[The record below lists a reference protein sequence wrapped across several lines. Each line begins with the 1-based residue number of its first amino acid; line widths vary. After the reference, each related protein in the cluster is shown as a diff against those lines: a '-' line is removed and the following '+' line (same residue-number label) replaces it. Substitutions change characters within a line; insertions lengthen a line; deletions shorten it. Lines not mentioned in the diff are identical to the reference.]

1 MSTMIGKS
9 LKNRYFI
16 ISLIQ
21 EGGMAYVYLAED
33 TINKKQVAVKIMKE
47 ETFSDPLNIA
57 RFQREARACASLR
70 HPNIVEIYDIDEYKG
85 KPYIVME
92 YVESKSLK
100 DLLTTRG
107 VFSPI
112 EACDIIYQLADAL
125 MHAHEHGVIHRDIKP
140 QNVMMKYDG
149 TVKLLDFGIAT
160 ISDAPNITQKDMV
173 VGSVHYMAP
182 EVLKGRGAS
191 PKSDIYSL
199 GITFY
204 ELLIGKQPFNDNS
217 PVNIAMKQIEEPL
230 PSVHK
235 LRNDVNIKIEKIINK
250 ACQKNPDNRYQSMK
264 AFKHDLQNVMRV
276 DITNGKGFFKRLFSK
291 KDKEN
296 A

>member
-1 MSTMIGKS
+1 MIGKS

-21 EGGMAYVYLAED
+21 EGGMSYVYLAED
-33 TINKKQVAVKIMKE
+33 VINKKNVAVKIMKD

-57 RFQREARACASLR
+57 RFQREARACAALR

-100 DLLTTRG
+100 DLLITRG
-107 VFSPI
+107 TFSPL

-125 MHAHEHGVIHRDIKP
+125 MHAHEHGVVHRDIKP
-140 QNVMMKYDG
+140 QNVMMQYDG
-149 TVKLLDFGIAT
+149 GVKLLDFGIAT
-160 ISDAPNITQKDMV
+160 INDAPNITQKDMV

-182 EVLKGRGAS
+182 EVLKGKGAS
-191 PKSDIYSL
+191 PKSDIYAL
-199 GITFY
+199 GITFF
-204 ELLIGKQPFNDNS
+204 ELLAGKQPFNDSS

-230 PSVHK
+230 PSIHK
-235 LRNDVNIKIEKIINK
+235 IRDDVSSKIEKVINK
-250 ACQKNPDNRYQSMK
+250 ACQKNPENRYQSMK
-264 AFKHDLQNVMRV
+264 ALKHDLQTAMRV
-276 DITNGKGFFKRLFSK
+276 NISGETSFFKKLFKRNK
-291 KDKEN
+291 KD

>member
-1 MSTMIGKS
+1 MMIGKV

-16 ISLIQ
+16 TSLIQ
-21 EGGMAYVYLAED
+21 EGGMSYVYLAED

-47 ETFSDPLNIA
+47 ETFKDPLNIA

-100 DLLTTRG
+100 DLLITRG
-107 VFSPI
+107 AFSPL

-140 QNVMMKYDG
+140 QNVMMQYDG
-149 TVKLLDFGIAT
+149 GVKLLDFGIAT

-182 EVLKGRGAS
+182 EMLKGKGAS
-191 PKSDIYSL
+191 PRSDIYAL
-199 GITFY
+199 GITFF
-204 ELLIGKQPFNDNS
+204 ELLAGKQPFNDS
-217 PVNIAMKQIEEPL
+217 TPVNIAMKQIEEPL
-230 PSVHK
+230 PSIHK
-235 LRNDVNIKIEKIINK
+235 IRSDVSPKIEKIINK
-250 ACQKNPDNRYQSMK
+250 ACAKNPDNRYQSMK
-264 AFKHDLQNVMRV
+264 AFKHDLQAVMGV
-276 DITNGKGFFKRLFSK
+276 DAARPSLFARLFKRNK
-291 KDKEN
+291 KD

>member
-1 MSTMIGKS
+1 MIGKS

-16 ISLIQ
+16 TSLIQ
-21 EGGMAYVYLAED
+21 EGGMSYVYLA
-33 TINKKQVAVKIMKE
+33 AVKIMKD

-70 HPNIVEIYDIDEYKG
+70 HNNIVEIYDIDEYKG

-100 DLLTTRG
+100 DLLITRG
-107 VFSPI
+107 TFSPL

-140 QNVMMKYDG
+140 QNVMMQYDG
-149 TVKLLDFGIAT
+149 GVKLLDFGIAT

-182 EVLKGRGAS
+182 EVLKGKGAS
-191 PKSDIYSL
+191 PRSDIYAL
-199 GITFY
+199 GITFF
-204 ELLIGKQPFNDNS
+204 ELLAGKQPFNDSS

-230 PSVHK
+230 PSIHK
-235 LRNDVNIKIEKIINK
+235 IRNDVSVKIEKVINK
-250 ACQKNPDNRYQSMK
+250 ACQKNPDNRYSSMK
-264 AFKHDLQNVMRV
+264 TFKHDLQNVMRV
-276 DITNGKGFFKRLFSK
+276 DITGGKGFFKNLFKRNK
-291 KDKEN
+291 KD

>member
-1 MSTMIGKS
+1 MIGKT

-21 EGGMAYVYLAED
+21 EGGMSYVYLAED
-33 TINKKQVAVKIMKE
+33 TINKKQVAVKIMKD

-57 RFQREARACASLR
+57 RFQREARACAALR
-70 HPNIVEIYDIDEYKG
+70 HNNIVEIYDIDEYKG

-100 DLLTTRG
+100 DLLLTRG
-107 VFSPI
+107 TFSVV
-112 EACDIIYQLADAL
+112 EACDIVYQLADAL

-140 QNVMMKYDG
+140 QNVMMQYDG
-149 TVKLLDFGIAT
+149 GIKLLDFGIAT

-182 EVLKGRGAS
+182 EVLKGKGAS
-191 PKSDIYSL
+191 PRSDIYAL
-199 GITFY
+199 GITFF
-204 ELLIGKQPFNDNS
+204 ELLTGKQPFNDS
-217 PVNIAMKQIEEPL
+217 TPVNIAMKQIEEPL
-230 PSVHK
+230 PSIRK
-235 LRNDVNIKIEKIINK
+235 IRSDISPKIEKIINK

-264 AFKHDLQNVMRV
+264 ALKHDLQNVMRV
-276 DITNGKGFFKRLFSK
+276 KIHKGEGLFKSLFKRKK
-291 KDKEN
+291 KD

>member
-1 MSTMIGKS
+1 MMIGKV
-9 LKNRYFI
+9 LKDRYFI
-16 ISLIQ
+16 TSLIQ
-21 EGGMAYVYLAED
+21 EGGMSYVYLAED

-47 ETFSDPLNIA
+47 ETFKDPLNIA

-100 DLLTTRG
+100 DLLITRG
-107 VFSPI
+107 SFSTL

-140 QNVMMKYDG
+140 QNVMMQYDG
-149 TVKLLDFGIAT
+149 GVKLLDFGIAT

-182 EVLKGRGAS
+182 EMLKGKGAS
-191 PKSDIYSL
+191 PRSDIYAL
-199 GITFY
+199 GITFF
-204 ELLIGKQPFNDNS
+204 ELLTGKQPFTDSS

-230 PSVHK
+230 PSVRK
-235 LRNDVNIKIEKIINK
+235 LNSDVSPKIEKIINK
-250 ACQKNPDNRYQSMK
+250 ACAKNPDNRYQSMK
-264 AFKHDLQNVMRV
+264 AFKHDLQTAMGV
-276 DITNGKGFFKRLFSK
+276 DAARTSIFAKLFKRNK
-291 KDKEN
+291 KD

>member
-1 MSTMIGKS
+1 MMIGKV
-9 LKNRYFI
+9 LKDRYFI
-16 ISLIQ
+16 TSLIQ
-21 EGGMAYVYLAED
+21 EGGMSYVYLAED

-47 ETFSDPLNIA
+47 ETFKDPLNIA

-70 HPNIVEIYDIDEYKG
+70 HPNIVEIYDIDEYKS

-100 DLLTTRG
+100 DLLITRG
-107 VFSPI
+107 SFSTL

-140 QNVMMKYDG
+140 QNVMMQYDG
-149 TVKLLDFGIAT
+149 GVKLLDFGIAT

-182 EVLKGRGAS
+182 EMLKGKGAS
-191 PKSDIYSL
+191 PRSDIYAL
-199 GITFY
+199 GITFF
-204 ELLIGKQPFNDNS
+204 ELLTGKQPFTDSS

-230 PSVHK
+230 PSVRK
-235 LRNDVNIKIEKIINK
+235 LNSDVSPKIEKIINK
-250 ACQKNPDNRYQSMK
+250 ACAKNPDNRYQSMK
-264 AFKHDLQNVMRV
+264 AFKHDLQSAMGV
-276 DITNGKGFFKRLFSK
+276 DAARTSIFAKLFKRNK
-291 KDKEN
+291 KD

>member
-1 MSTMIGKS
+1 MIGKS

-21 EGGMAYVYLAED
+21 EGGMSYVYLAED
-33 TINKKQVAVKIMKE
+33 TINKKQVAVKIMKD

-57 RFQREARACASLR
+57 RFQREARACAALR

-100 DLLTTRG
+100 DLLITRG
-107 VFSPI
+107 TFSPT

-125 MHAHEHGVIHRDIKP
+125 MHTHEHGVIHRDIKP
-140 QNVMMKYDG
+140 QNVMMQYDG
-149 TVKLLDFGIAT
+149 GVKLLDFGIAT

-182 EVLKGRGAS
+182 EVLKGKPAS
-191 PKSDIYSL
+191 AKSDIYAL
-199 GITFY
+199 GITFF
-204 ELLIGKQPFNDNS
+204 ELLSGKQPFTDSS

-230 PSVHK
+230 PSIHK
-235 LRNDVNIKIEKIINK
+235 LRNDVSVKIEKIINK
-250 ACQKNPDNRYQSMK
+250 ACQKNPDSRYASMK
-264 AFKHDLQNVMRV
+264 AFKHDLQGVMRV
-276 DITNGKGFFKRLFSK
+276 DITSGNGFFSKLFKKRNK
-291 KDKEN
+291 KD

>member
-1 MSTMIGKS
+1 MMIGKV

-16 ISLIQ
+16 TSLIQ
-21 EGGMAYVYLAED
+21 EGGMSYVYLAED

-47 ETFSDPLNIA
+47 ETFKDPLNIA

-100 DLLTTRG
+100 DLLITRG
-107 VFSPI
+107 AFSPL

-140 QNVMMKYDG
+140 QNVMMQYDG
-149 TVKLLDFGIAT
+149 GVKLLDFGIAT

-182 EVLKGRGAS
+182 EMLKGKGAS
-191 PKSDIYSL
+191 PRSDIYAL
-199 GITFY
+199 GITFF
-204 ELLIGKQPFNDNS
+204 ELLAGKQPFTDSS

-230 PSVHK
+230 PSIHK
-235 LRNDVNIKIEKIINK
+235 IRSDVSPKIEKIINK
-250 ACQKNPDNRYQSMK
+250 ACAKNPDNRYQSMK
-264 AFKHDLQNVMRV
+264 AFKHDLQAVMGV
-276 DITNGKGFFKRLFSK
+276 DAARPSLFARLFKRNK
-291 KDKEN
+291 KD

>member
-1 MSTMIGKS
+1 MIGKS

-21 EGGMAYVYLAED
+21 EGGMSYVYLAED
-33 TINKKQVAVKIMKE
+33 VINKKNVAVKIMKD

-57 RFQREARACASLR
+57 RFQREARACAALR
-70 HPNIVEIYDIDEYKG
+70 HNNIVEIYDIDEYKG

-100 DLLTTRG
+100 ELLITRG
-107 VFSPI
+107 TFSPL
-112 EACDIIYQLADAL
+112 EACDIVYQLADAL
-125 MHAHEHGVIHRDIKP
+125 MHAHEHGVVHRDIKP
-140 QNVMMKYDG
+140 QNVMMQYDG
-149 TVKLLDFGIAT
+149 GVKLLDFGIAT
-160 ISDAPNITQKDMV
+160 INDAPNITQKDMV

-182 EVLKGRGAS
+182 EVLKGKGAS
-191 PKSDIYSL
+191 PKSDIYAL
-199 GITFY
+199 GITFF
-204 ELLIGKQPFNDNS
+204 ELLAGKQPFNDNS

-230 PSVHK
+230 PSIK
-235 LRNDVNIKIEKIINK
+235 KIRNDVSSKIEKIINK

-264 AFKHDLQNVMRV
+264 ALKHDLQTAMSVNL
-276 DITNGKGFFKRLFSK
+276 GEGGFLKKLFKRDK
-291 KDKEN
+291 KD

>member
-1 MSTMIGKS
+1 MIGKT
-9 LKNRYFI
+9 LKSRYFI
-16 ISLIQ
+16 TSLIQ
-21 EGGMAYVYLAED
+21 EGGMSFVYLAED
-33 TINKKQVAVKIMKE
+33 NINRKPVAVKIMKD

-57 RFQREARACASLR
+57 RFQREARACAALR
-70 HPNIVEIYDIDEYKG
+70 HSNIVEIYDIDEYRG

-100 DLLTTRG
+100 ELLLTRG
-107 VFSPI
+107 TFSPL
-112 EACDIIYQLADAL
+112 EACDIVYQLADAL

-140 QNVMMKYDG
+140 HNVMMQHDG
-149 TVKLLDFGIAT
+149 GIKLLDFGIAT

-173 VGSVHYMAP
+173 VGSVHYMSP
-182 EVLKGRGAS
+182 EVLKGKGAS
-191 PKSDIYSL
+191 PKSDIYAL

-204 ELLIGKQPFNDNS
+204 ELLVGKPPFNENEA
-217 PVNIAMKQIEEPL
+217 VKIAMKQIEEQI

-235 LRNDVNIKIEKIINK
+235 LRNDVSIKIEKIINK

-264 AFKHDLQNVMRV
+264 AMKHDLQSAMRV
-276 DITNGKGFFKRLFSK
+276 DELDCGSFLKKLFRRKK
-291 KDKEN
+291 KD

>member
-1 MSTMIGKS
+1 MIGKT

-16 ISLIQ
+16 TSLIQ
-21 EGGMAYVYLAED
+21 EGGMSFVYFAED
-33 TINKKQVAVKIMKE
+33 NINKKPVAVKIMKD

-57 RFQREARACASLR
+57 RFQREARACAALR
-70 HPNIVEIYDIDEYKG
+70 HSNIVEIYDVDEYKG

-100 DLLTTRG
+100 DLLLTRG
-107 VFSPI
+107 TFSPL

-140 QNVMMKYDG
+140 QNVMMQYDG
-149 TVKLLDFGIAT
+149 GIKLLDFGIAT

-182 EVLKGRGAS
+182 EVLKGKGAT
-191 PKSDIYSL
+191 PRSDIYAL
-199 GITFY
+199 GITFF
-204 ELLIGKQPFNDNS
+204 ELLTGKQPFTDS
-217 PVNIAMKQIEEPL
+217 APVNIAMKQIEEPL
-230 PSVHK
+230 PSVRK
-235 LRNDVNIKIEKIINK
+235 IRSDVSAKIEKIIYK
-250 ACQKNPDNRYQSMK
+250 ACQKNPDNRYASMK
-264 AFKHDLQNVMRV
+264 AFKHDLQAAMRV
-276 DITNGKGFFKRLFSK
+276 DAIEGEGFFKRLFKRKK
-291 KDKEN
+291 KD

>member
-1 MSTMIGKS
+1 MIGKT

-16 ISLIQ
+16 ESLIQ
-21 EGGMAYVYLAED
+21 EGGMSFVYLAED
-33 TINKKQVAVKIMKE
+33 TINKKQVALKIMKD

-100 DLLTTRG
+100 GLLLTRG
-107 VFSPI
+107 TFSPL

-140 QNVMMKYDG
+140 QNVMMQYDG
-149 TVKLLDFGIAT
+149 GVKLLDFGIAT

-182 EVLKGRGAS
+182 EVLKGKGAT
-191 PKSDIYSL
+191 PRSDIYAL
-199 GITFY
+199 GITFF
-204 ELLIGKQPFNDNS
+204 ELLTGKLPFNDSS

-230 PSVHK
+230 PSIRK
-235 LRNDVNIKIEKIINK
+235 LRSDVNSKVEKIINK
-250 ACQKNPDNRYQSMK
+250 ACQKNPDNRYPSMK
-264 AFKHDLQNVMRV
+264 AFKHDLQTAMRV
-276 DITNGKGFFKRLFSK
+276 DITGGEGFFKRLFKRKK
-291 KDKEN
+291 KD

>member
-1 MSTMIGKS
+1 MIGKS

-21 EGGMAYVYLAED
+21 EGGMSYVYLAED
-33 TINKKQVAVKIMKE
+33 VINKKNVAVKIMKD

-57 RFQREARACASLR
+57 RFQREARACAALR
-70 HPNIVEIYDIDEYKG
+70 HNNIVEIYDIDEYKG

-100 DLLTTRG
+100 ELLITRG
-107 VFSPI
+107 AFSPL
-112 EACDIIYQLADAL
+112 EACDIVYQLADAL
-125 MHAHEHGVIHRDIKP
+125 MHAHEHGVVHRDIKP
-140 QNVMMKYDG
+140 QNVMMQYDG
-149 TVKLLDFGIAT
+149 GVKLLDFGIAT
-160 ISDAPNITQKDMV
+160 INDAPNITQKDMV

-182 EVLKGRGAS
+182 EVLKGKGAS
-191 PKSDIYSL
+191 PKSDIYAL
-199 GITFY
+199 GITFF
-204 ELLIGKQPFNDNS
+204 ELLAGKQPFTDSS

-230 PSVHK
+230 PSIRK
-235 LRNDVNIKIEKIINK
+235 IREDVSSKIEKVINK

-264 AFKHDLQNVMRV
+264 AFKHDLQDAMRV
-276 DITNGKGFFKRLFSK
+276 NITEGKGLFSK
-291 KDKEN
+291 LFKRNKKD